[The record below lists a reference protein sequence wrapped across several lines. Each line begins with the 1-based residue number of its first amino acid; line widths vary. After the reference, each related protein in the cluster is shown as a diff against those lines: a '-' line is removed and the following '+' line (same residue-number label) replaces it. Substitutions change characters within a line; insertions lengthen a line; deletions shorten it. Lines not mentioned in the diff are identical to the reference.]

1 MKSPKRLAAA
11 LSAAALLC
19 CTVSLGTFPAAA
31 EQASPQNNVEA
42 TAMTEIAENTDIT
55 FRLMEAVRKAE
66 AGSTIEIPAG
76 EYLISAS
83 VKLRSGITIKG
94 AGKDK
99 TILTIAKDGLQAV
112 FKADEKQDITLR
124 DFAVNGANTVI
135 KHVFIAENC
144 TRVTVDSLHIYDLD
158 GMTTP
163 IAIYFVGTTDSI
175 IKNCEFSNIS
185 VRSEWGCAVRLAHG
199 SARNV
204 VDNNIIRDTGRGGI
218 LCNNNSTH
226 LTITNNTITG
236 SGKTSEGLSIE
247 LWGDCGYSVVEDN
260 SVDHWLS
267 LDNAPYTAIRRN
279 TVSDKT
285 GTVKFLGLETVGS
298 NNVVLTD
305 NTVDHGQYIG
315 ISASNSDPKEYA
327 YWGNT
332 KVYGCQQWGAQFQGE
347 EGFVRYQ
354 YFYNLQISGTYKDK
368 APIYPRDAGHGFRF
382 NDSCEYFVFEGG
394 NIFDN
399 DGDGIQKLGHVKEVY
414 FLDTEFSG
422 NRGSKDG
429 VPASMQITAD
439 KLPQV
444 SFACPATVK
453 VGEPVP
459 FTGVSI
465 GNDATI
471 KHVLWDFGAG
481 IPSDVIDPTCVYE
494 KPGTYTV
501 TLIVWNEQGLGGRAA
516 RTITVTE

>member
-1 MKSPKRLAAA
+1 
-11 LSAAALLC
+11 
-19 CTVSLGTFPAAA
+19 
-31 EQASPQNNVEA
+31 
-42 TAMTEIAENTDIT
+42 MTEFVENTDIT
-55 FRLMEAVRKAE
+55 FRLQEAVRKAE
-66 AGSTIEIPAG
+66 AGSIITIPAG

-83 VKLRSGITIKG
+83 VKLRSGVTIEG
-94 AGKDK
+94 AGMDK

-112 FKADEKQDITLR
+112 FKADEKKNITLR
-124 DFAVNGANTVI
+124 NFAVNGANTIV
-135 KHVFIAENC
+135 KHVFNAENC
-144 TRVTVDSLHIYDLD
+144 TGVTVDSLKIYDLD

-163 IAIYFVGTTDSI
+163 IAIYFVSTTDSV
-175 IKNCEFSNIS
+175 IKNCVFSNIS
-185 VRSEWGCAVRLAHG
+185 VRSEWGCAVRLANG
-199 SARNV
+199 SAYNV

-260 SVDHWLS
+260 NVDHWLS
-267 LDNAPYTAIRRN
+267 LDNAPYTAVRRN
-279 TVSDKT
+279 TISDKS
-285 GTVKFLGLETVGS
+285 GAVMFLGLETVGS

-305 NTVDHGQYIG
+305 NVVDHGQYIG
-315 ISASNSDPKEYA
+315 ISASNTDPKEYA

-354 YFYNLQISGTYKDK
+354 YFYNLQISSTYKDK

-382 NDSCEYFVFEGG
+382 NDNCEYFIFEGG
-394 NIFDN
+394 KIYDN
-399 DGDGIQKLGHVKEVY
+399 DGDGIQKLGHVKDAY
-414 FLDTEFSG
+414 FLGTELSG

-429 VPASMQITAD
+429 VPQSMQITKD
-439 KLPQV
+439 KLPQA
-444 SFACPATVK
+444 SFECPATIK
-453 VGEPVP
+453 VGQTVP
-459 FTGVSI
+459 FSSTSN
-465 GNDATI
+465 GNTSAI

-481 IPSDVIDPTCVYE
+481 IPSDAADPSYVYE
-494 KPGTYTV
+494 KPGIYTV
-501 TLIVWNEQGLGGRAA
+501 TLIVWNEQGLGGRAE